1 VEENHLHQ
9 IYSVLVENRS
19 GVLSR
24 IAGLFSR
31 RGFNIDSL
39 AVGVT
44 ETDDISRMTI
54 VTDTDT
60 ESPERIFEQIRKQLS
75 KMIDTIRVKALTP
88 EACVTRELI
97 LIKLTGNPADVRAV
111 IPPNAA
117 VIDETAESVTL
128 QIADTAE
135 RIDNALEALSAFEI
149 LETARTGVISL
160 QKGRATLM
168 GY

>member
-1 VEENHLHQ
+1 MEENHLRQ

-31 RGFNIDSL
+31 RGFNIESL

-60 ESPERIFEQIRKQLS
+60 DSPERTFEQIRKQLS

-88 EACVTRELI
+88 DACTTRELI
-97 LIKLTGNPADVRAV
+97 LIKLSGNPSDIKAAL
-111 IPPNAA
+111 PENAA
-117 VIDETAESVTL
+117 VIDETEETVTL

-135 RIDNALEALSAFEI
+135 GIASAFAELSGFET

-160 QKGRATLM
+160 QKGRATLF
-168 GY
+168 GN